1 MSYNAPSGN
10 LLETGRVAEPMP
22 EPRASEPDLLDPF
35 TRVKRPTIAA
45 SVLMAPIIGYQKYL
59 SPLKAAPTCRFSP
72 SCSSYALEALR
83 VHGALRGSAL
93 AVARI
98 AKCQPF
104 HPGGFDPVPPAA
116 ESCSQNLDQLVK
128 TK

>member
-1 MSYNAPSGN
+1 MSLNAPSGN
-10 LLETGRVAEPMP
+10 LLETGRVAELMP
-22 EPRASEPDLLDPF
+22 DQLSESRVSELVVLDPF
-35 TRVKRPTIAA
+35 TRVRRPTIAA

-116 ESCSQNLDQLVK
+116 RTSLEVP
-128 TK
+128 